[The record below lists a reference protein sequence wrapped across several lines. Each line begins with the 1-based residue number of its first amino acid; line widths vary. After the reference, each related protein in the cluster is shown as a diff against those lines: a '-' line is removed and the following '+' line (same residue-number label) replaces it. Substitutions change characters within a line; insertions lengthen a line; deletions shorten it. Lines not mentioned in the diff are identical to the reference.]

1 MNADY
6 LFFLKRKG
14 KVCVEGWVQGFYD
27 LLLQTHTRHLC
38 RHFLLWFS
46 VHFNPSEKS
55 VLTIQSLTYFIALN
69 DRSLLVIH
77 DQQIVKDFNQLIS
90 G

>member
-1 MNADY
+1 M
-6 LFFLKRKG
+6 LIICSFFSVREKSALKVGYKALMI
-14 KVCVEGWVQGFYD
+14 CCY
-27 LLLQTHTRHLC
+27 TRRLC
-38 RHFLLWFS
+38 SHFLLWFS
-46 VHFNPSEKS
+46 VQFNPSEKS